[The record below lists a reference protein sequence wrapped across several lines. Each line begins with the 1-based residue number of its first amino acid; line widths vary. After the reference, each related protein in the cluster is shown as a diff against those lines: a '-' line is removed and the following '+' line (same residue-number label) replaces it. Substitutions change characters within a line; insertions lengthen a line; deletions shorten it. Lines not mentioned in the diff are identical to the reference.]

1 MSVLNRLNKDF
12 PDNFLWGAST
22 SAFQVEGASA
32 EDGKGLSVADIR
44 SMDSDFL
51 DTSVS
56 VDHYHHVEEDVALMK
71 ELGLKSYRFSISWT
85 RIFPNGNDQQPN
97 AEGLAFY
104 HRLITLLKKS
114 GIEPIV
120 TIFHFD
126 LPQALVEQ
134 YNGWADRRCVDD
146 YVRYA
151 KFLFDEFGDVVNY
164 WLTINEHSL
173 LVNVPSMIGLKD
185 NDPKKL
191 REMAEH
197 ANYHMFLAQA
207 KVFNLC
213 HELLPAAM
221 IGPAVSYMT
230 NLSYDH
236 KSSDALLGKSLEDMV
251 SFITM
256 DVAVRG
262 EFPTY
267 YTRKL
272 VEDGISLP
280 IQPEDEKDFETGR
293 ADFLGLNW
301 YCTSIFRHNKQAS
314 SKMLAGV
321 VDQIERYEDPA
332 LQHTEWG
339 FSFDPL
345 GMRYALQRVHDRFP
359 HLPLMITECGWS
371 EKEQL
376 EDGRIHDSTRVRFL
390 NDHIYQIREA
400 IRDGV
405 NVISFNPWSF
415 IDLLSVNDGID
426 KRYGLVY
433 VDRDNFSEKELKRYK
448 KDSFYF
454 YQSVIQHNGRNIEK
468 ERTGN

>member
-1 MSVLNRLNKDF
+1 MSVLNSLKEDF
-12 PDNFLWGAST
+12 PNNFLWGAST
-22 SAFQVEGASA
+22 SAFQVEGAST

-44 SMDSDFL
+44 SIDSKFL

-56 VDHYHHVEEDVALMK
+56 VDHYHHLEEDIALMK

-85 RIFPNGNDQQPN
+85 RIFPNGNDQYPN
-97 AEGLAFY
+97 PHGVAFY
-104 HRLITLLKKS
+104 HRLITLLKDN
-114 GIEPIV
+114 GIEPIA

-126 LPQALVEQ
+126 LPQSLVDQ

-146 YVRYA
+146 YVRYT
-151 KFLFDEFGDVVNY
+151 KLLFEEYGDMVNY

-173 LVNVPSMIGLKD
+173 LVNVPNMIGLKSD
-185 NDPKKL
+185 DSKKL

-213 HELLPAAM
+213 HDLLPNAM

-230 NLSYDH
+230 NLAYNH
-236 KSSDALLGKSLEDMV
+236 KSSDVLLGKSLEDTV

-267 YTRKL
+267 YLRKL
-272 VEDGISLP
+272 NEDGINLP
-280 IQPEDEKDFETGR
+280 LQPEDEKEFKTGR

-301 YCTSIFRHNKQAS
+301 YCTSIFRHNEIAT
-314 SKMLAGV
+314 SKMLSGV
-321 VDQIERYEDPA
+321 IAQIERYEDPE

-345 GMRYALQRVHDRFP
+345 GLRYALQRVHDRFP

-371 EKEQL
+371 EREHL
-376 EDGRIHDSTRVRFL
+376 ENGKIHDHTRVRFL

-405 NVISFNPWSF
+405 NIISFNPWSF
-415 IDLLSVNDGID
+415 IDLLSVNDGMD

-433 VDRDNFSEKELKRYK
+433 VDRDNFSEKRLKRYK

-454 YQSVIQHNGRNIEK
+454 YQNVIEQNGSNIQSEI
-468 ERTGN
+468 TSN